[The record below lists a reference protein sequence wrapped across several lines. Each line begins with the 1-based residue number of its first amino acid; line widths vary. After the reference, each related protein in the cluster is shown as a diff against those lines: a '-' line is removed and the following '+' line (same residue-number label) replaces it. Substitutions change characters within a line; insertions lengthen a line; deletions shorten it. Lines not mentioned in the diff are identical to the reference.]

1 MNKFMNALTANANYT
16 TTENGAVAV
25 KSCGDALCDLFG
37 RGAAYRDRSDED
49 CILLFKK
56 AFDEEPELAMKCL
69 FYLYDVRG
77 GTGERRFFKVVA
89 KWLAMNHTEAI
100 KRNLTYIPE
109 YGRWD
114 AYYIFIGTPLQ
125 DNALRIMKHQLA
137 LDVKSYQA
145 GKAIS
150 LLAKWLP
157 SENASSTE
165 SKKLAAITRHA
176 FGMTAKQYRKT
187 LSTLREHLKVL
198 ERLMSENRWGEISFD
213 AIPSKAGFKYRN
225 AFAKHDL
232 ERMKQNKEATSYK
245 DFVQDKNTK
254 VNAKVLYP
262 YEVVA
267 EAVNVMNSNSY
278 GWPPRKCTLD
288 DTNRLAINKYWDNLK
303 DYFNGCSL
311 NALMVVDTSG
321 SMWVNNADAP
331 INVAISLGMYCA
343 ERNKGP
349 WAGKYI
355 SFSRNPRLVEVEGI
369 DFCDKVDRIY
379 KTNLC
384 ENTDIERTFD
394 MLLNTAIA
402 SKCTQADLPSTV
414 LIVSDMEFD
423 AARGSYY
430 SHGSDSSTLMENI
443 SRKWKRNGYKMPN
456 LVFWNVRSHQDNM
469 PMKMKD
475 GITFVSGMSPVI
487 FEMVMKGKTAKDLV
501 LDKLNSERY
510 AVIH

>member
-1 MNKFMNALTANANYT
+1 MNKFINALTTNANYT
-16 TTENGAVAV
+16 TTENEAVAV

-100 KRNLTYIPE
+100 ERNLAYIPE

-114 AYYIFIGTPLQ
+114 AYYVFMGTPLQ
-125 DNALRIMKHQLA
+125 DKTLHIMKHQLA

-157 SENASSTE
+157 SENASSAE

-232 ERMKQNKEATSYK
+232 ERMKQNKETVSYK
-245 DFVQDKNTK
+245 DFVKDKNTK
-254 VNAKVLYP
+254 VNADVLYP

-267 EAVNVMNSNSY
+267 KAVKITHPY
-278 GWPPRKCTLD
+278 GWPPHDCALD

-311 NALMVVDTSG
+311 NALMVVDTSS
-321 SMWVNNADAP
+321 SMRECDASAP

-349 WAGKYI
+349 WAGKYV
-355 SFSRNPRLVEVEGI
+355 SFSRKPRLVKVEGV
-369 DFCDKVDRIY
+369 DFCDKVKRIY
-379 KTNLC
+379 DANLC

-394 MLLNTAIA
+394 MLLSTAIT
-402 SKCTQADLPSTV
+402 SGCSQTDLPKSV
-414 LIVSDMEFD
+414 LVVSDMEFD
-423 AARGSYY
+423 ASRGYLY
-430 SHGSDSSTLMENI
+430 RGEHENATLMECI
-443 SRKWKRNGYKMPN
+443 SRKWKQYGYKMPN